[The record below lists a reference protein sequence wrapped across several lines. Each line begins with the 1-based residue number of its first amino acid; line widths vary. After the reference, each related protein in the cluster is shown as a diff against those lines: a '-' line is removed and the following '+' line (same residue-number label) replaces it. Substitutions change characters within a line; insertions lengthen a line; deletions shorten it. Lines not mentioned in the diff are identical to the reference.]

1 MAGGRGEGSGPAEV
15 DQAGDASPAK
25 RPKGRARYVVD
36 NIPYAVMAALGAW
49 VLLSVHWSAALLEVA
64 ASILGPLYMM
74 RVVCPNCLLYG
85 SVHCPSGYGL
95 VSAAIA
101 ARGDPDRFKEVFSA
115 HVWSVVPM
123 WFLPVAGM
131 VYLFM
136 IGADLP
142 LVEFVLFFSVAF
154 VGVPLKSRY
163 VTCPKCPNRAD
174 CPWGARA
181 AVPRKR
187 GGQGGPA

>member
-1 MAGGRGEGSGPAEV
+1 MAGVRGEDAGPAEV
-15 DQAGDASPAK
+15 SQDSDNSPAK
-25 RPKGRARYVVD
+25 RPNGRAVHVVD
-36 NIPYAVMAALGAW
+36 NIPYAAMTILGAW
-49 VLLSVHWSAALLEVA
+49 VLLSVHWTAAVLEVVA
-64 ASILGPLYMM
+64 AILGPLYMM

-85 SVHCPSGYGL
+85 SVHCTSGYGL
-95 VSAAIA
+95 VSSIIA

-131 VYLFM
+131 VYLF
-136 IGADLP
+136 IVGADLP
-142 LVEFVLFFSVAF
+142 VLVFVLFFAIAF
-154 VGVPLKSRY
+154 VGIPLKSRY
-163 VTCPKCPNRAD
+163 VTCPKCPKRAD

-181 AVPRKR
+181 AVPRKG